1 MDWLDVHRQQ
11 SFHRVSLALF
21 NVGSSAL
28 TNIRFRWGPIVDGEW
43 SQADTDCATYLNN
56 VNVGSRWA
64 GTLDFGDPST
74 SVLTPSCPAP
84 PCSCAD
90 ANADPSQYS
99 ATYKQFLQMFAEA
112 QMHSFEQA
120 WGWYYWTWVTESA
133 VQWSWKLGLQAG
145 VLPSKAYAPNFK
157 CDSAIPDFSGLSE
170 SY

>member
-1 MDWLDVHRQQ
+1 MSQPII
-11 SFHRVSLALF
+11 
-21 NVGSSAL
+21 SSYAL
-28 TNIRFRWGPIVDGEW
+28 TNLWLRWGPLTDGEW

-64 GTLDFGDPST
+64 GTLDFGDPSS

-84 PCSCAD
+84 PCSCTD

-99 ATYKQFLQMFAEA
+99 TTYKQFLQMFAEA
-112 QMHSFEQA
+112 QMYSFEKA

-145 VLPSKAYAPNFK
+145 ILPSKAYSPSFK
-157 CDSAIPDFSGLSE
+157 CDSPIPDFSGLSE

>member
-1 MDWLDVHRQQ
+1 
-11 SFHRVSLALF
+11 
-21 NVGSSAL
+21 
-28 TNIRFRWGPIVDGEW
+28 
-43 SQADTDCATYLNN
+43 
-56 VNVGSRWA
+56 
-64 GTLDFGDPST
+64 
-74 SVLTPSCPAP
+74 
-84 PCSCAD
+84 
-90 ANADPSQYS
+90 
-99 ATYKQFLQMFAEA
+99 MFAEA